1 MGFIRGKKQYSA
13 KLSEADNILGQGTS
27 FEGSIETIGSLKID
41 GEYKGESLK
50 ADKVIV
56 GLSGKVKANIFAN
69 TIILEGIVIGD
80 IIANTRVLL
89 MAKSKLVG
97 NISTPELISNE
108 GVLFEGLCRVSNDL
122 RADIGKAVH
131 HLYNKSKDKD
141 KFL

>member
-56 GLSGKVKANIFAN
+56 GFMEK
-69 TIILEGIVIGD
+69 
-80 IIANTRVLL
+80 
-89 MAKSKLVG
+89 
-97 NISTPELISNE
+97 
-108 GVLFEGLCRVSNDL
+108 
-122 RADIGKAVH
+122 
-131 HLYNKSKDKD
+131 
-141 KFL
+141 